1 MVTQKDVLDIWGT
14 SFWKIPETTDRET
27 ESTEERQERER
38 KREEGDEMELLLA
51 LWVTYHF
58 KHFPAKSIRH
68 TLFFSQSTQYVEHTL
83 EILYGHTEA
92 YGHTLIIDAHLK
104 LMALLFW
111 PLAMTSTS
119 RAFSPSEGSTGGS
132 AATVG
137 PSCHFKMLFH
147 YWGYWSCPFVRL
159 TLRSPILQRGL
170 SLLPHIAQLKNKKD
184 RGMRERMCQ
193 FFWPTRKDFR

>member
-58 KHFPAKSIRH
+58 KHFSAKSIRH
-68 TLFFSQSTQYVEHTL
+68 TVFFSLSTQYVEHTL
-83 EILYGHTEA
+83 EILYGHIEA

-104 LMALLFW
+104 SMALLFW

-132 AATVG
+132 TTTG
-137 PSCHFKMLFH
+137 GSSCHFKMLFH
-147 YWGYWSCPFVRL
+147 YWGYWSCPFVQL
-159 TLRSPILQRGL
+159 TLHSPIIQCGL
-170 SLLPHIAQLKNKKD
+170 SPLPHKAQLKIKKD
-184 RGMRERMCQ
+184 KGVHEQICQ
-193 FFWPTRKDFR
+193 FFWPTWKHFR